1 MVVNI
6 LLVGV
11 LVRGFTFLI
20 GPVHGDTFL
29 GVVLIHGD
37 TFLGVVLIHGDTF
50 LVGVIY
56 GYTFLVGVL

>member
-37 TFLGVVLIHGDTF
+37 TFL
-50 LVGVIY
+50 VGVIY

>member
-11 LVRGFTFLI
+11 PVHGFTFLI
-20 GPVHGDTFL
+20 GPVHGDTFS

-37 TFLGVVLIHGDTF
+37 PF

-56 GYTFLVGVL
+56 RYIFLVGVL